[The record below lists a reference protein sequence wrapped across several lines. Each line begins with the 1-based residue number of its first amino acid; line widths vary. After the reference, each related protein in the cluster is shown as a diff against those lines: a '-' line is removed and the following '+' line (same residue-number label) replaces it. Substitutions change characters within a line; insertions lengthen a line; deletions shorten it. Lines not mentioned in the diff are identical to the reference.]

1 MRMAGT
7 PRRGAALDRAGIVG
21 AAVALADEQGIERL
35 SMRRL
40 GDALEVEAMSLY
52 HHVPGK
58 AALLDA
64 MVDSVFG
71 EIALPGGEDWATGM
85 RGRANSQRAAL
96 RRHPWA
102 LRLLESRSAPGLANL
117 RHHDA
122 VLGYLREAGFSMRSA
137 GHAYALLDAF
147 VYGFVL
153 QEQALPFDAGTAPQL
168 AASMLASTPEAGFS
182 NLTEF
187 MRDVVLPGGYDFA
200 DEFDVGLGLVL
211 DAVANLQSGPP
222 GG

>member
-1 MRMAGT
+1 MAGT

-40 GDALEVEAMSLY
+40 GDALGVEAMSLY

-58 AALLDA
+58 AVLLDA

-71 EIALPGGEDWATGM
+71 EIALPGDGAWADGM
-85 RGRANSQRAAL
+85 RDRARSQRAAL
-96 RRHPWA
+96 HRHPWA
-102 LRLLESRSAPGLANL
+102 LRLLESRSAPGVANL
-117 RHHDA
+117 RHHDT
-122 VLGYLREAGFSMRSA
+122 VLGYLRDAGFSIRAA

-147 VYGFVL
+147 VYGFVM
-153 QEQALPFDAGTAPQL
+153 QEQALPFDAGSAPQL
-168 AASMLASTPEAGFS
+168 AATMLASTPGADFP
-182 NLTEF
+182 NLTAF

-200 DEFDVGLGLVL
+200 DEFEVGLALVL

-222 GG
+222 RP

>member
-1 MRMAGT
+1 MQVAGT

-40 GDALEVEAMSLY
+40 GDVLGVEAMSLY

-71 EIALPGGEDWATGM
+71 EITVPGGGDWAGGM
-85 RGRANSQRAAL
+85 RDRARSQRAAL
-96 RRHPWA
+96 HRHPWA
-102 LRLLESRSAPGLANL
+102 LRLLESRSAPGPANL

-122 VLGYLREAGFSMRSA
+122 VLGYLYDAGFTVRSA

-168 AASMLASTPEAGFS
+168 AASMLASTPEVDFP
-182 NLTEF
+182 NLTAF
-187 MRDVVLPGGYDFA
+187 MRDVVMPGGYDFA
-200 DEFDVGLGLVL
+200 DEFDVGLALVL
-211 DAVANLQSGPP
+211 EAVAQLQAGLP
-222 GG
+222 GR